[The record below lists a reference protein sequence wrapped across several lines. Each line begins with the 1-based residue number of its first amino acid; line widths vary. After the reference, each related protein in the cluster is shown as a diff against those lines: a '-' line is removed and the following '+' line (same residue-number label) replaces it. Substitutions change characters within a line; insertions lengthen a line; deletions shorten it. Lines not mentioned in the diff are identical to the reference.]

1 MPNFSGV
8 KRQKRRKVK
17 MVTASKLVAKI
28 EATIARGRPNGAP
41 LVLTMDRVRREICR
55 EPSLTDLEI
64 IDFLNYCQAEQLDP
78 LRKEILLIK
87 SPGQP
92 AYYVITVLSYLKMA
106 ENNMA
111 YKGHQAGVVGK
122 AKDGSSIYHEGEL
135 IDEEET
141 LIGAWARVWRS
152 DRDKPTYS
160 SVNLREYVKRSKDG
174 QITDFW
180 DDQPAAMIRKI
191 ALSKALREA
200 FPNRFCM
207 SVTDTEFEDVNSSAN
222 QSEEFTLPEP
232 FMKDNEVEWRKVY
245 ARLKEMGLGHD
256 QACQLLNI
264 KSIKQDWM
272 DKRQSI
278 GDFIDA
284 VAEALTKRGRQES
297 TMAEAQKN
305 SPPHSSTS
313 NSVSKTVP
321 TPDSGDILF
330 DQMDLPAVPPT
341 ATAGIQSTAVDEQ
354 WIIETIKELQKKGCA
369 EVSSAKLKDRFLK
382 LYHMQEPLAGVKDAL
397 AKLTPQH
404 TSDFCKWLNQLQEK

>member
-1 MPNFSGV
+1 
-8 KRQKRRKVK
+8 
-17 MVTASKLVAKI
+17 MVTESKLITKV
-28 EATIARGRPNGAP
+28 EATVIRGRPKDAP

-64 IDFLNYCQAEQLDP
+64 IDFLNVCQAEQLDP
-78 LRKEILLIK
+78 LRKEIFLIK
-87 SPGQP
+87 IPGQP
-92 AYYVITVLSYLKMA
+92 AYYVITVLSYLKIA
-106 ENNMA
+106 ENNAA
-111 YKGHQAGVVGK
+111 YKGYQAGVVGK
-122 AKDGSSIYHEGEL
+122 TKEGSNIYHEGEL
-135 IDEEET
+135 IDEAET
-141 LIGAWARVWRS
+141 LTGGWARVWRA
-152 DRDKPTYS
+152 DRDKPIYS
-160 SVNLREYVKRSKDG
+160 AVNLREYIKRSQDG

-207 SVTDTEFEDVNSSAN
+207 SVTDAEFEVVNSGSS

-256 QACQLLNI
+256 EACQLLNI

-272 DKRQSI
+272 DQGQSI

-297 TMAEAQKN
+297 TGSEAQKN
-305 SPPHSSTS
+305 PPLLSSTS
-313 NSVSKTVP
+313 RTTP
-321 TPDSGDILF
+321 IPDSGDILF
-330 DQMDLPAVPPT
+330 DQIDSPAIPPDT
-341 ATAGIQSTAVDEQ
+341 TAGIQGPAVDEQ

-369 EVSSAKLKDRFLK
+369 DVAPAKLKERFLK
-382 LYHMQEPLAGVKDAL
+382 LYHLQEPLAGVKDAL
-397 AKLTPQH
+397 AKLAPQH
-404 TSDFCKWLNQLQEK
+404 TSDFCKWLHQLQEK

>member
-1 MPNFSGV
+1 
-8 KRQKRRKVK
+8 
-17 MVTASKLVAKI
+17 MVMENKTTANI
-28 EATIARGRPNGAP
+28 EATIMRGRPKDAP

-64 IDFLNYCQAEQLDP
+64 IDFLNVCQAEQLDP

-87 SPGQP
+87 IPGQP
-92 AYYVITVLSYLKMA
+92 AYYVITVLSYLKIA
-106 ENNMA
+106 ENNAA

-122 AKDGSSIYHEGEL
+122 TKEGSSIYHEGEL
-135 IDEEET
+135 IDEAET
-141 LIGAWARVWRS
+141 LTGGWARVWRA
-152 DRDKPTYS
+152 DRDKPIYS
-160 SVNLREYVKRSKDG
+160 AVNLREYIKRTQDG

-200 FPNRFCM
+200 FPSRFSM
-207 SVTDTEFEDVNSSAN
+207 SVTDAEFEVVNSGAS
-222 QSEEFTLPEP
+222 QTEELTLPEP

-272 DKRQSI
+272 DKGQTI

-284 VAEALTKRGRQES
+284 VAKALSKRGRQES
-297 TMAEAQKN
+297 TGSEAQKD
-305 SPPHSSTS
+305 SSPHSSTP

-321 TPDSGDILF
+321 TPDNGDILF
-330 DQMDLPAVPPT
+330 DQIDLPAIPPDT
-341 ATAGIQSTAVDEQ
+341 TAGIQGPTVDEQ

-369 EVSSAKLKDRFLK
+369 DVSPAKLKDRFLK
-382 LYHMQEPLAGVKDAL
+382 LYHLQEPLAGVKEAL
-397 AKLTPQH
+397 ARLAPQH
-404 TSDFCKWLNQLQEK
+404 TSDFCKWLHQLQEK

>member
-1 MPNFSGV
+1 MEN
-8 KRQKRRKVK
+8 K
-17 MVTASKLVAKI
+17 TAANV
-28 EATIARGRPNGAP
+28 EATITRGRPKNAP
-41 LVLTMDRVRREICR
+41 LVLTMDRTRREICR

-64 IDFLNYCQAEQLDP
+64 IDFLNVCQAEQLDP
-78 LRKEILLIK
+78 LRKEILLVK
-87 SPGQP
+87 NPGQP
-92 AYYVITVLSYLKMA
+92 AFYVITVLSYLKMA
-106 ENNMA
+106 ENNVA

-135 IDEEET
+135 IDEAET
-141 LIGAWARVWRS
+141 LTGAWARVWRT
-152 DRDKPTYS
+152 DRDKPIYS
-160 SVNLREYVKRSKDG
+160 SVNLREYAKRSKDG

-180 DDQPAAMIRKI
+180 VDQPATMIRKI

-207 SVTDTEFEDVNSSAN
+207 SVTDAEFEDVNSSAN

-245 ARLKEMGLGHD
+245 ARLKEMGLAHD

-272 DKRQSI
+272 DKGQSI

-284 VAEALTKRGRQES
+284 VAKALSKRGRQES
-297 TMAEAQKN
+297 TGSEARKN
-305 SPPHSSTS
+305 SPPLSSTL

-321 TPDSGDILF
+321 RIDSGDILF
-330 DQMDLPAVPPT
+330 DQIDWPAIPPDT
-341 ATAGIQSTAVDEQ
+341 TVGIQGPAVDEQ

-369 EVSSAKLKDRFLK
+369 DVAPAKLKDRFLK
-382 LYHMQEPLAGVKDAL
+382 LYHLQEPLTGVKDAL
-397 AKLTPQH
+397 ANLAPQH
-404 TSDFCKWLNQLQEK
+404 TSDFCKWLHQLQEK

>member
-1 MPNFSGV
+1 
-8 KRQKRRKVK
+8 
-17 MVTASKLVAKI
+17 MVMESKIVAKV
-28 EATIARGRPNGAP
+28 EATITRGRPKDAP

-64 IDFLNYCQAEQLDP
+64 IDFLNACQAEQLAP

-87 SPGQP
+87 IPGQP
-92 AYYVITVLSYLKMA
+92 AYYVITVLSYLKIA
-106 ENNMA
+106 ENNVA

-122 AKDGSSIYHEGEL
+122 TKDGSSIYHEGEL
-135 IDEEET
+135 IDEVET
-141 LIGAWARVWRS
+141 LTGGWARVWRA
-152 DRDKPTYS
+152 DRDKPIYS
-160 SVNLREYVKRSKDG
+160 AVNLREYIKRTKDG
-174 QITDFW
+174 QTTDFW

-207 SVTDTEFEDVNSSAN
+207 SVTDAEFEVVNSSAS

-245 ARLKEMGLGHD
+245 ARLKEMGLVHD

-272 DKRQSI
+272 DKGQSI
-278 GDFIDA
+278 GAFIDA
-284 VAEALTKRGRQES
+284 VAEALTKRGHQES
-297 TMAEAQKN
+297 TRSEAQKN

-313 NSVSKTVP
+313 NLVSKTVP
-321 TPDSGDILF
+321 TPDNGDILF
-330 DQMDLPAVPPT
+330 DQIDSPVIPPDT
-341 ATAGIQSTAVDEQ
+341 NVGIQGPAVDEQ

-369 EVSSAKLKDRFLK
+369 EVSPAKLKDRFLK
-382 LYHMQEPLAGVKDAL
+382 LYHLQEPLAGVKDAL
-397 AKLTPQH
+397 ANLAPQH
-404 TSDFCKWLNQLQEK
+404 TSDFCKWLHQLQEK

>member
-1 MPNFSGV
+1 
-8 KRQKRRKVK
+8 
-17 MVTASKLVAKI
+17 MVTESKLITKV
-28 EATIARGRPNGAP
+28 EATVIRGRPKDAP

-64 IDFLNYCQAEQLDP
+64 IDFLNVCQAEQLDP
-78 LRKEILLIK
+78 LRKEIFLIK
-87 SPGQP
+87 IPGQP
-92 AYYVITVLSYLKMA
+92 AYYVITVLSYLKIA
-106 ENNMA
+106 ENNAA
-111 YKGHQAGVVGK
+111 YKGYQAGVVGK
-122 AKDGSSIYHEGEL
+122 TKEGSNIYHEGEL
-135 IDEEET
+135 IDEAET
-141 LIGAWARVWRS
+141 LTGGWARVWRA
-152 DRDKPTYS
+152 DRDKPIYS
-160 SVNLREYVKRSKDG
+160 AVNLREYIKRSQDG

-207 SVTDTEFEDVNSSAN
+207 SVTDAEFEVVNSGSS

-256 QACQLLNI
+256 EACQLLNI

-272 DKRQSI
+272 DQGQSI

-297 TMAEAQKN
+297 TGPEAQKN
-305 SPPHSSTS
+305 SPPRSSTS
-313 NSVSKTVP
+313 KIVLI
-321 TPDSGDILF
+321 PDSGDILF
-330 DQMDLPAVPPT
+330 DQIDSPVIPPDT
-341 ATAGIQSTAVDEQ
+341 TVGIQGPAVDEQ

-369 EVSSAKLKDRFLK
+369 DVSPAKLKDRFLK
-382 LYHMQEPLAGVKDAL
+382 FYHVQEPLAGVKDAL
-397 AKLTPQH
+397 ARLAPQH
-404 TSDFCKWLNQLQEK
+404 TSDFCKWLHQLQEK

>member
-1 MPNFSGV
+1 
-8 KRQKRRKVK
+8 
-17 MVTASKLVAKI
+17 MVTENKTTANIK
-28 EATIARGRPNGAP
+28 ATIMRGRPKDAP

-64 IDFLNYCQAEQLDP
+64 IDFLNVCQAEQLDP

-87 SPGQP
+87 IPGQP
-92 AYYVITVLSYLKMA
+92 AYYVITVLSYLKIA
-106 ENNMA
+106 ENNAA

-122 AKDGSSIYHEGEL
+122 TKEGSSIYHEGEL
-135 IDEEET
+135 IDEAET
-141 LIGAWARVWRS
+141 LTGGWARVWRA
-152 DRDKPTYS
+152 DRDKPIYS
-160 SVNLREYVKRSKDG
+160 AVNLREYIKRTQDG

-200 FPNRFCM
+200 FPNRFSM
-207 SVTDTEFEDVNSSAN
+207 SVTDAEFEVVNSSAN

-232 FMKDNEVEWRKVY
+232 FMKDNVVEWRKVY

-272 DKRQSI
+272 DKGQSI
-278 GDFIDA
+278 GDFIDT

-297 TMAEAQKN
+297 TGSEAQKN

-313 NSVSKTVP
+313 KTVP
-321 TPDSGDILF
+321 TPDNGDILF
-330 DQMDLPAVPPT
+330 DQIDSPAIPPDT
-341 ATAGIQSTAVDEQ
+341 TVGIQGPAVDEQ

-369 EVSSAKLKDRFLK
+369 EVSPAKLKDRFLK
-382 LYHMQEPLAGVKDAL
+382 LYHLQEPLAGVKDAL
-397 AKLTPQH
+397 AKLAPQH

>member
-1 MPNFSGV
+1 
-8 KRQKRRKVK
+8 
-17 MVTASKLVAKI
+17 MVIESKLVAKV
-28 EATIARGRPNGAP
+28 EATITRGRQKDAP

-64 IDFLNYCQAEQLDP
+64 IDFLNVCQVEQLDP

-87 SPGQP
+87 NPGQP

-106 ENNMA
+106 ENNAA
-111 YKGHQAGVVGK
+111 YKGHEAGVVGK
-122 AKDGSSIYHEGEL
+122 TKDGSTICHEGEL
-135 IDEEET
+135 IDEAET
-141 LIGAWARVWRS
+141 LTGAWARVWRA
-152 DRDKPTYS
+152 DRDKPIYL
-160 SVNLREYVKRSKDG
+160 SVNLREYIKRTKDG
-174 QITDFW
+174 QKTDFW

-200 FPNRFCM
+200 FPNRFCI
-207 SVTDTEFEDVNSSAN
+207 SVTDAEFENVNSIAN

-232 FMKDNEVEWRKVY
+232 FMKNNEVEWRKVY

-256 QACQLLNI
+256 EACQLLNI
-264 KSIKQDWM
+264 KSIKQDWI
-272 DKRQSI
+272 DKGQSI

-297 TMAEAQKN
+297 TGSEAQKN

-313 NSVSKTVP
+313 NTKPV
-321 TPDSGDILF
+321 PDSGDILF
-330 DQMDLPAVPPT
+330 DQIDSPAIHD
-341 ATAGIQSTAVDEQ
+341 ATAGIQGPAVDEQ

-369 EVSSAKLKDRFLK
+369 EVSPAKLKDRFLK
-382 LYHMQEPLAGVKDAL
+382 LYHVRAPLAGVKDAL
-397 AKLTPQH
+397 AGLAPQN